1 MKITNL
7 FILVFLLMMLISMT
21 LGSESRQSGMTLE
34 EVVVVAEESMSVN
47 TSEFNIQTING
58 TENAT
63 ELSSKYTTNMVN
75 QAVVGVLDSL
85 FSMSKYSIV
94 QGYTYDGEIDL
105 ISMVRLITICFIIY
119 ILFIPVLI
127 VSFLIVYGVR
137 RIIRKKEGLKE

>member
-1 MKITNL
+1 
-7 FILVFLLMMLISMT
+7 MT

>member
-1 MKITNL
+1 
-7 FILVFLLMMLISMT
+7 
-21 LGSESRQSGMTLE
+21 LE

-63 ELSSKYTTNMVN
+63 ELSSKYATNMVN

-94 QGYTYDGEIDL
+94 QGYTYDGELDL
-105 ISMVRLITICFIIY
+105 ISMVRLITIFLIIY